1 MRIWSIHETF
11 EPQVTLTWFLHNTE
25 PSKQHLNIHLRYK
38 YKCLEREQHFKTER
52 RFLQNFYISNP
63 AFSDFATPS
72 LDENIKPFPL
82 QYINQYITVSIFSR
96 YEKKPNKIK
105 YPLPKNML
113 YQNSLKLI
121 KMFWRRNWEC
131 VKFASWSSW
140 QKDGQMDNRTQES
153 ELIFSTNFQYSI
165 LWIKK
170 AVCFKNIQ
178 FNNTNGTQKTTNNFD
193 QVHSLHTKTNIQS

>member
-1 MRIWSIHETF
+1 MRIWSIHETS

-96 YEKKPNKIK
+96 YEKKTQQNQIPFTKE
-105 YPLPKNML
+105 YVVPKFLEIDKDVLKKKLRMRKVCKL
-113 YQNSLKLI
+113 KQLTERWTDGQQNSGVWTY
-121 KMFWRRNWEC
+121 FFNQ
-131 VKFASWSSW
+131 F
-140 QKDGQMDNRTQES
+140 
-153 ELIFSTNFQYSI
+153 SI
-165 LWIKK
+165 LHSVNKK
-170 AVCFKNIQ
+170 SCMLQKYTIQ
-178 FNNTNGTQKTTNNFD
+178 QYKW
-193 QVHSLHTKTNIQS
+193 HTKNYK